1 MIRLSTKTI
10 FEQGLFNLQR
20 SQADVFRTQDQ
31 ISSGRRVRTPADD
44 PVTAARALEVEQSQA
59 ISKQYMRNNDSADA
73 ALSRS
78 ENALASTVQLLQDV
92 RTLAVN
98 AGNGAL
104 STNELRSLASEL
116 RGRYQELLGIANSTD
131 GNGLYLFS
139 GYQANTQPFSEVTA
153 GNVAYAGD
161 QGSRLVQISASRQ
174 IAISDPGSDI
184 FQRIKNG
191 NGTFVTEAA
200 SANTGSGV
208 VSPGTVTNPSAWN
221 ASGNPQ
227 DFSVRFHVNSTVNPP
242 VTTYDVVDN
251 VSGNSLLTGAAAAA
265 SGPYLRTYTEGA
277 AIALRRQAPPD
288 TNAVNWDYG
297 AEISVKGK
305 PATGDTFTVEASTN
319 EDMFT
324 TLHGLIDALE
334 TAQPGATGNARLAND
349 LNTALSNLDR
359 GIDNVLRVQSSVGAR
374 LREADEAK
382 AAQDDLV
389 GQYDETL
396 SDLRDLDYAKALSDL
411 ARQQL
416 TYEAAQKSFAQVQ
429 TLSLFQY
436 I

>member
-10 FEQGLFNLQR
+10 FEQGVYNLQR
-20 SQADVFRTQDQ
+20 NQADVFRTQDQ
-31 ISSGRRVRTPADD
+31 ISTGRRVRTPADD
-44 PVTAARALEVEQSQA
+44 PVTAARALEVEQAQA

-78 ENALASTVQLLQDV
+78 ENALASTVSLLQDV

-104 STNELRSLASEL
+104 STNELRSIAAEL

-139 GYQANTQPFSEVTA
+139 GYQANTQPFAETTP

-161 QGSRLVQISASRQ
+161 QGSRLVQISPSRE
-174 IAISDPGSDI
+174 IPISDPGSDI

-200 SANTGSGV
+200 VANTGSGV
-208 VSPGTVTNPSAWN
+208 IGPGTVSDPTAWN
-221 ASGNPQ
+221 ASANPQ
-227 DFSVRFHVNSTVNPP
+227 DFTVRFHVDSGVNPP
-242 VTTYDVVDN
+242 VTTYDIVDN
-251 VSGNSLLTGAAAAA
+251 VSGNSMLTGAAASAT
-265 SGPYLRTYTEGA
+265 GPYLRTYTEGST
-277 AIALRRQAPPD
+277 IALRRQAPPD
-288 TNAVNWDYG
+288 TNASSWDYG
-297 AEISVKGK
+297 AELSVKGK
-305 PATGDTFTVEASTN
+305 PATGDTFTVEASRN
-319 EDMFT
+319 EDVFT
-324 TLHGLIDALE
+324 TLYNLIEALE
-334 TAQPGATGNARLAND
+334 SAQPGATGNARLAND
-349 LNTALSNLDR
+349 LNTALSNFDR
-359 GIDNVLRVQSSVGAR
+359 GIDNVLRVQASVGAR

-382 AAQDDLV
+382 ASQDDLV
-389 GQYDETL
+389 GQYDQTL
-396 SDLRDLDYAKALSDL
+396 SDLRDLDYAKAISDL

-416 TYEAAQKSFAQVQ
+416 TYEAAQKTFAQVQ
-429 TLSLFQY
+429 SLSLFQY

>member
-10 FEQGLFNLQR
+10 FEQGIFNLQR

-31 ISSGRRVRTPADD
+31 ISTGRRVRTPADD
-44 PVTAARALEVEQSQA
+44 PVTAARALEVEQAQA
-59 ISKQYMRNNDSADA
+59 IGKQYMRNNDSADA

-104 STNELRSLASEL
+104 STNELRSIAAEL
-116 RGRYQELLGIANSTD
+116 RGRYQELIGIANSTD

-139 GYQANTQPFSEVTA
+139 GYQANTQPFAETTP
-153 GNVAYAGD
+153 GTVAYAGD
-161 QGSRLVQISASRQ
+161 QGSRLVQISASRE
-174 IAISDPGSDI
+174 IPISDPGSDI

-191 NGTFVTEAA
+191 NGTFVTGAA
-200 SANTGSGV
+200 TANTGTGV
-208 VSPGTVTNPSAWN
+208 VSPGTVTNPGAWN

-227 DFSVRFHVNSTVNPP
+227 DFTVRFHVDSTVNPP
-242 VTTYDVVDN
+242 ATTYDIVDN
-251 VSGNSLLTGAAAAA
+251 GSGNSLLTGAAAAA

-277 AIALRRQAPPD
+277 TIALRRQAPPD
-288 TNAVNWDYG
+288 TNATNWDYG
-297 AEISVKGK
+297 AGISVKGA
-305 PATGDTFTVEASTN
+305 PATGDSFTVDASTN
-319 EDMFT
+319 EDMFA
-324 TLHGLIDALE
+324 TLHNLIEALE
-334 TAQPGATGNARLAND
+334 TAQSGPVGNARLAND
-349 LNTALSNLDR
+349 INTALSNFDR
-359 GIDNVLRVQSSVGAR
+359 GIDNVLRVQASVGAR
-374 LREADEAK
+374 LREAEETK

-389 GQYDETL
+389 GQYEQTL
-396 SDLRDLDYAKALSDL
+396 SDLRDLDYAKAISDL

-416 TYEAAQKSFAQVQ
+416 TYEAAQKTFAQVQ
-429 TLSLFQY
+429 SLSLFQY

>member
-20 SQADVFRTQDQ
+20 NQADVFRTQDQ

-139 GYQANTQPFSEVTA
+139 GYQANTQPFSEVTP
-153 GNVAYAGD
+153 GRVTYAGD

-208 VSPGTVTNPSAWN
+208 VSPGTVTNPSAWS

-227 DFSVRFHVNSTVNPP
+227 DFSVRFHVNSAVNPP
-242 VTTYDVVDN
+242 VTTYDIVDN
-251 VSGNSLLTGAAAAA
+251 ASGNSLLTGAAAAA

-277 AIALRRQAPPD
+277 AIALQRQAPPD
-288 TNAVNWDYG
+288 TNATNWDYG
-297 AEISVKGK
+297 AEISIKGK
-305 PATGDTFTVEASTN
+305 PATGDSFSVEASTN

>member
-20 SQADVFRTQDQ
+20 NQADVFRTQDQ

-139 GYQANTQPFSEVTA
+139 GYQANTQPFSEVTP
-153 GNVAYAGD
+153 GRVTYAGD

-208 VSPGTVTNPSAWN
+208 VSPGTVTNPSAWS

-227 DFSVRFHVNSTVNPP
+227 DFSVRFHVNSAVNPP
-242 VTTYDVVDN
+242 VTTYDIVDN
-251 VSGNSLLTGAAAAA
+251 ASGNSLLTGAAAAA

-288 TNAVNWDYG
+288 TNATNWDYG
-297 AEISVKGK
+297 AEISIKGK
-305 PATGDTFTVEASTN
+305 PATGDSFTVETSTN